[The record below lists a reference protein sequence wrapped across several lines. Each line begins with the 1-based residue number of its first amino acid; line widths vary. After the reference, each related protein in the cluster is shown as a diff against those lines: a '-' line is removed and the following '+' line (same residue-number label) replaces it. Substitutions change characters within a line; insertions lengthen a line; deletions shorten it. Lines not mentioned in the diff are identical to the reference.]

1 MYWLCTY
8 LELWE
13 DVEISETA
21 VGKVI
26 ASRIEVKEGKRKEGS
41 SRDERRGIE

>member
-1 MYWLCTY
+1 MSLMYWICIY

-13 DVEISETA
+13 DVEIGERA

-26 ASRIEVKEGKRKEGS
+26 VSRIEVKEE
-41 SRDERRGIE
+41 